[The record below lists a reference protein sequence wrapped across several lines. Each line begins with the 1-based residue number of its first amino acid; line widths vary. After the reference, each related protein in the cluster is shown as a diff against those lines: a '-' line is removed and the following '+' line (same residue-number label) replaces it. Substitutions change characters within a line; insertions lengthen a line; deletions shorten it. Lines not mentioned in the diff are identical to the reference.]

1 MNKAEVVASLLHGRS
16 SKPVVESAQA
26 FAPANI
32 ALCKY
37 WGKRDVELNL
47 PVNASLSISL
57 GDLGA
62 HTKVSVIP
70 DDQDKVVLNEK
81 EVGEHTVFAKR
92 VRQFLNLF
100 RTPASRH
107 FGVET
112 TSTIPVGAGLAS
124 SASGF
129 CALAR
134 ALNQLFGWDL
144 PPSTISIL
152 ARLGSGSAARSCWNG
167 FVEWRL
173 GERND
178 GMDSQGVPLDLMWP
192 ELRIGLWIL
201 DTHQKPIGSTEAM
214 QHTVNTSPFYSLWA
228 TQQHQDLINLKA
240 ALFERDFVRMGEIA
254 ESNALAMHAL
264 MLSARPA
271 VLYSSPQTVASIQKI
286 WEYRR
291 SGLPVYFTQDA
302 GPNVKLLFLQQDEAA
317 VLEAFPGLCV
327 VNPFAMETSHVS

>member
-1 MNKAEVVASLLHGRS
+1 MNKAAVVTSLLQGLSRE
-16 SKPVVESAQA
+16 PIVERAEA

-37 WGKRDVELNL
+37 WGKRDIELNL
-47 PVNASLSISL
+47 PVNASLSVSL

-62 HTKVSVIP
+62 HTRISVIQ
-70 DDQDKVVLNEK
+70 DDYDKVVLNGK
-81 EVGEHTVFAKR
+81 EVEKDTVFSQR
-92 VRQFLNLF
+92 VRQFLDLF
-100 RTPASRH
+100 RTSASMR
-107 FGVET
+107 FCVET

-134 ALNQLFGWDL
+134 ALDQLFGWELHASD
-144 PPSTISIL
+144 ISIL

-167 FVEWRL
+167 FVEWCL
-173 GERND
+173 GERQD
-178 GMDSQGVPLDLMWP
+178 GMDSKGVPLDLSWP
-192 ELRIGLWIL
+192 GLRIGLWIL
-201 DTHQKPIGSTEAM
+201 DAHQKPISSTEAM

-228 TQQHQDLINLKA
+228 AQQHQDLMSLKT
-240 ALFERDFVRMGEIA
+240 ALFDRHFVRMGEIA
-254 ESNALAMHAL
+254 EANALAMHAL

-271 VLYSSPQTVASIQKI
+271 VLYSSPQTVASIQQI
-286 WEYRR
+286 WDYRR
-291 SGLPVYFTQDA
+291 SGLSVYFTQDA